1 MMLKLSRQSRVCVLG
16 AGSWGTALALYFSTC
31 FEHVHLWSFD
41 PKEASRLE
49 TDRENKQYLP
59 DIPFPDNL
67 HCGHQLDSLLTAD
80 SLVVVAVPSHVFIE
94 TLYKLNDLKKN
105 ISAVVIATKGVTST
119 GEFLHKVSEEVLGE
133 TYPLALLSGPSFA
146 KEVAQAMPTSI
157 TLASKQGILLE
168 QLAPIFHSSIFRIET
183 SSDLTGV
190 ALGGLVKN
198 VVAIAVGLSD
208 GLGFGA
214 NARAALI
221 TRGIQEMGLMAKAM
235 GAQTETVMGLAGL
248 GDLVLTTTD
257 NQSRNRRFGLA
268 LGQGMTMDEAQAQI
282 GQVVEGKSNVKEL
295 MILAQRYKQTL
306 PICQQIFEIVYNN
319 LSGKQAMQ
327 NILDNH
333 SV

>member
-1 MMLKLSRQSRVCVLG
+1 MMLTLSRQSRVCVLG

-31 FEHVHLWSFD
+31 FDNVHLWSFD
-41 PKEASRLE
+41 PEEAARLQA
-49 TDRENKQYLP
+49 DRENKQYLP
-59 DIPFPDNL
+59 GISFPDNL
-67 HCGHQLDSLLTAD
+67 HCGHQLDELLISN
-80 SLVVVAVPSHVFIE
+80 SLVIVAVPSHVFVE
-94 TLYKLNDLKKN
+94 TLSKLNDLKQN

-119 GEFLHKVSEEVLGE
+119 GEFLHKVSEDVLGA

-157 TLASKQGILLE
+157 TLASKQDILLE
-168 QLAPIFHSSIFRIET
+168 QLAPIFHSPLFRIET
-183 SSDLTGV
+183 SSDLIGV
-190 ALGGLVKN
+190 ALGGLIKN

-221 TRGIQEMGLMAKAM
+221 TRGIQEMSLMANAM
-235 GAQTETVMGLAGL
+235 GAKTETVMGLAGL

-268 LGQGMTMDEAQAQI
+268 LGKGLSMTDAEIQI

-295 MILAQRYKQTL
+295 MILAKRYKQTL
-306 PICQQIFEIVYNN
+306 PICQQIFEIVYNG
-319 LSGKQAMQ
+319 LSGEQAMQ
-327 NILDNH
+327 NILEND
-333 SV
+333 SR

>member
-1 MMLKLSRQSRVCVLG
+1 MLTLSRQSRVCVLG

-31 FEHVHLWSFD
+31 FDQVHLWSFD
-41 PKEASRLE
+41 PSEASRLQA
-49 TDRENKQYLP
+49 DRENKQYLP
-59 DIPFPDNL
+59 GVSFPENL
-67 HCGHQLDSLLTAD
+67 HIDHSLDGLLASET
-80 SLVVVAVPSHVFIE
+80 LVIVAVPSHVFAE
-94 TLYKLNDLKKN
+94 TLSKLNTLKKN

-119 GEFLHKVSEEVLGE
+119 GEFLHNVSQHVLGE
-133 TYPLALLSGPSFA
+133 TCPLALLSGPSFA

-157 TLASKQGILLE
+157 TLACNQNDLLE
-168 QLAPIFHSSIFRIET
+168 QLAPLLHSAIFRIET
-183 SSDLTGV
+183 STDLTGV

-221 TRGIQEMGLMAKAM
+221 TRGVQEMYLMAQAM
-235 GAQTETVMGLAGL
+235 GAKTETVMGLAGL
-248 GDLVLTTTD
+248 GDMVLTTTD

-268 LGQGMTMDEAQAQI
+268 LGQGLSMDEAQTQI

-295 MILAQRYKQTL
+295 MILAERYQQYL
-306 PICQQIFEIVYNN
+306 PICQQIFEVVYNG
-319 LSGKQAMQ
+319 LPGQQAMQ

-333 SV
+333 TA